1 MKKEELFELR
11 YYANCMENGIDPTSG
26 LVFPEDTVMNCKKI
40 KSYNGK
46 VRELLDS
53 LIVAIEN
60 DGKKTNN
67 RKIPFFISS
76 KEKDKFQYSAKPVS
90 ISEFCHQINDI
101 LLPGMTRL
109 IAKEITHGLEKLGY
123 LETKPL
129 GEDKNYKCV
138 TDKGKAIGIIE
149 ENKVNLYGNRYSVN
163 LYTRDAQEFV
173 LRNLEKILQEK

>member
-67 RKIPFFISS
+67 RKIPFLYPPKKKINFNTLPSQ
-76 KEKDKFQYSAKPVS
+76 FQLVNFV
-90 ISEFCHQINDI
+90 I
-101 LLPGMTRL
+101 
-109 IAKEITHGLEKLGY
+109 KLMIFY
-123 LETKPL
+123 
-129 GEDKNYKCV
+129 YRV
-138 TDKGKAIGIIE
+138 
-149 ENKVNLYGNRYSVN
+149 
-163 LYTRDAQEFV
+163 
-173 LRNLEKILQEK
+173 